1 MLNDYKETLRLGIP
15 LAIGQLGVIVMG
27 FADTMMVGHY
37 STDALAAASFVNSV
51 FNLITFLLMGYSYG
65 LTPLISAHYGR
76 GERREAGLTL
86 RHALVCN
93 VGFALLLMAGMCVFY
108 FFLDHMRQ
116 PPEILPLVRPYYV
129 TILISML
136 FVAAFNALRQFTD
149 GITDTAVGMWA
160 LLCGNAL
167 NIVGNWLLI
176 YGVGPFPELGLLGAG
191 ISTAFS
197 RMAMMLILGMVIL
210 VRGKYAVFR
219 EGILSRGL
227 QRTMLRHINRQSL
240 PVGVQMGMESGS
252 FTMSGIMAG
261 WLGAIDLATYQ
272 VMVTMGTLGF
282 LLYYSFGSSMSIR
295 VAAFFG
301 QKDWTRVRQASR
313 AGCHVLLGMA
323 VVSSA
328 MFFFLGEHIARMF
341 TSDEA
346 VVALA
351 LTLIPPLMLYQLGDA
366 MQVCFSN
373 ALRATGNVKP
383 VMWIAFV
390 SYVVVNIP
398 VGALLAFPC
407 GLGSTGLF
415 LAFSAGLF
423 TAAALFYR
431 SFRKA
436 LGAERTQNDEV

>member
-15 LAIGQLGVIVMG
+15 LAIGQIGVIVMG
-27 FADTMMVGHY
+27 FADTMMVGRY

-51 FNLITFLLMGYSYG
+51 FNLVTFLLMGYSYG

-76 GERREAGLTL
+76 GELREAGLTL

-93 VGFALLLMAGMCVFY
+93 VGFALILIAALGISY
-108 FFLDHMRQ
+108 FFLDHMGQ
-116 PPEILPLVRPYYV
+116 PAEILPLVRPYYI
-129 TILISML
+129 TILVSML

-149 GITDTAVGMWA
+149 GITDTAAGMWA
-160 LLCGNAL
+160 LLSGNAL

-176 YGVGPFPELGLLGAG
+176 YGIGPFPELGLLGAG

-197 RMAMMLILGMVIL
+197 RFAMMAILATIIL
-210 VRGKYAVFR
+210 SRRKYAVFR
-219 EGILSRGL
+219 EGILARQLHSSE
-227 QRTMLRHINRQSL
+227 LRRINRQSL
-240 PVGVQMGMESGS
+240 PVGLQMGMESGS

-295 VAAFFG
+295 IAAFFG
-301 QKDWTRVRQASR
+301 QKDWGRVRQASR
-313 AGCHVLLGMA
+313 AGCHILLGMA
-323 VVSSA
+323 LISSS
-328 MFFFLGEHIARMF
+328 MFFFFGEEIARMF
-341 TSDEA
+341 TSDQA
-346 VVALA
+346 VIALA
-351 LTLIPPLMLYQLGDA
+351 LTLIPPLLLYQLGDA

-373 ALRATGNVKP
+373 ALRATGHVKP

-398 VGALLAFPC
+398 IGTMLAFPLH
-407 GLGSTGLF
+407 LGSTGLF

-423 TAAALFYR
+423 TAAVLFFLN
-431 SFRKA
+431 FRKV
-436 LGAERTQNDEV
+436 LRRSMEEFC